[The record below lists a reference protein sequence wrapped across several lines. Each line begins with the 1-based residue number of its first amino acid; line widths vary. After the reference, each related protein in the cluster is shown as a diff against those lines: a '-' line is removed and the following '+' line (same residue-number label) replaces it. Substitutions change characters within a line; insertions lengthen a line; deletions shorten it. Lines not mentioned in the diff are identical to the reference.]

1 VHKASSKATAAFD
14 QEGMHAAHKVNGPR
28 FAHAM
33 LTTKALLTLL
43 PDHSRNEK
51 PGGLPMSVSNIPYD
65 ANEFTGK
72 RILVTGGTRGIGEA
86 IVNRLV
92 RGGGTVL
99 ATARTIPAGGNSDQF
114 IQADVST
121 RAGADRIIKTTF
133 DLLGGLDIL
142 INSVG
147 GSSAPGG
154 GVLALTDDI
163 WQQEFELNLFSAV
176 RLDRGFLPA
185 MLKQRSGVIVHVSS
199 IQRTLP
205 LFEATLGYAA
215 AKAALTNYS
224 KGLSKEVAPHGI
236 RVNSVAP
243 GFTETKAAE
252 TLIERLAAEA
262 GTDTVAARQSLM
274 NSLGGIP
281 LGRPSRPDEVA
292 ELIAFLVSDRA
303 SSITGSEY
311 VIDGGNIPTI

>member
-1 VHKASSKATAAFD
+1 MSTSK
-14 QEGMHAAHKVNGPR
+14 
-28 FAHAM
+28 
-33 LTTKALLTLL
+33 
-43 PDHSRNEK
+43 
-51 PGGLPMSVSNIPYD
+51 IPYG
-65 ANEFTGK
+65 ANEFTDK
-72 RILVTGGTRGIGEA
+72 RILVTGGTKGTAEA
-86 IVNRLV
+86 VVNRLR

-99 ATARTIPAGGNSDQF
+99 ATARNVPASDNPEQF

-121 RAGADRIIKTTF
+121 RTGADHVIKTT
-133 DLLGGLDIL
+133 LERLGGLDIL

-154 GVLALTDDI
+154 GALALTDEI

-185 MLKQRSGVIVHVSS
+185 MLKQGSGVIIHVSS

-205 LFEATLGYAA
+205 LHEATLAYAA

-224 KGLSKEVAPHGI
+224 KGLSKEVSPRGI

-243 GFTETKAAE
+243 GFTETEAA
-252 TLIERLAAEA
+252 TRLIERLAADA
-262 GTDTVAARQSLM
+262 GTDTAAARQNLM

-281 LGRPSRPDEVA
+281 LGRPNRPDEVA
-292 ELIAFLVSDRA
+292 ELIAFLASDRA

-311 VIDGGNIPTI
+311 VIDGGNIPTV

>member
-1 VHKASSKATAAFD
+1 MNKSTQRSPEAS
-14 QEGMHAAHKVNGPR
+14 
-28 FAHAM
+28 
-33 LTTKALLTLL
+33 
-43 PDHSRNEK
+43 
-51 PGGLPMSVSNIPYD
+51 
-65 ANEFTGK
+65 EFTGK
-72 RILVTGGTRGIGEA
+72 RILVTGGSKGIGKSIA
-86 IVNRLV
+86 NRLR
-92 RGGGTVL
+92 RGGAAVL
-99 ATARTIPAGGNSDQF
+99 TTARSIPPAEDAERS

-121 RAGADRIIKTTF
+121 RAGVDHVIRTTF
-133 DLLGGLDIL
+133 DRLGGLDIL

-154 GVLALTDDI
+154 GVLALTDEL

-185 MLKQRSGVIVHVSS
+185 MLKQRSGVIIHVSS

-205 LFEATLGYAA
+205 LFEATLAYAA

-224 KGLSKEVAPHGI
+224 KGLSKEVGPHGI

-243 GFTETKAAE
+243 GFTETEAA
-252 TLIERLAAEA
+252 TGLIERLAAQA
-262 GTDTVAARQSLM
+262 GTNTADARQRLM

-281 LGRPSRPDEVA
+281 LGRPNRPDEVA
-292 ELIAFLVSDRA
+292 ELVAFLVSDRA